1 MSAVRDLVSLGLQV
15 RTANRLRVR
24 QPLASAEI
32 VLADASKEASLRDH
46 LDLIRSELNV
56 HEVHFVRS
64 ADEYVSYQVKPN
76 FRALGPRVGKRMPDL
91 KRALADADGSALLR
105 ALETDGQVTV
115 MVGAEAF
122 VLSPEEI
129 GVSLQAR
136 EGFAAAAGRS
146 GVVVLGTALSP
157 ELIEEGLYRE
167 ILNRVQTFRKEL
179 DLEYTDRI
187 RLSLAGGEMLIDAV
201 RPRVTALCREV
212 LAVEVALDSDPWPD
226 AQVREVSVEGEP
238 LRIGLG
244 VVRVQRATL

>member
-1 MSAVRDLVSLGLQV
+1 
-15 RTANRLRVR
+15 
-24 QPLASAEI
+24 
-32 VLADASKEASLRDH
+32 
-46 LDLIRSELNV
+46 
-56 HEVHFVRS
+56 
-64 ADEYVSYQVKPN
+64 
-76 FRALGPRVGKRMPDL
+76 
-91 KRALADADGSALLR
+91 
-105 ALETDGQVTV
+105 
-115 MVGAEAF
+115 
-122 VLSPEEI
+122 
-129 GVSLQAR
+129 
-136 EGFAAAAGRS
+136 
-146 GVVVLGTALSP
+146 VVLGTALSP

-244 VVRVQRATL
+244 VVRVQPATP